1 MEGGQN
7 MNPILQFLANH
18 KLTRYGTLMVSG
30 VIVGL
35 WAGNQWPAENA
46 KLWAMPA
53 VSLAMALAGIWG
65 GKLATAKWNEKV
77 EDAEKRVPPGMTVVE
92 ACKGEVVPK

>member
-1 MEGGQN
+1 
-7 MNPILQFLANH
+7 
-18 KLTRYGTLMVSG
+18 MVSG

-77 EDAEKRVPPGMTVVE
+77 DDAEKRVPPGMTVVE

>member
-1 MEGGQN
+1 
-7 MNPILQFLANH
+7 
-18 KLTRYGTLMVSG
+18 
-30 VIVGL
+30 
-35 WAGNQWPAENA
+35 
-46 KLWAMPA
+46 
-53 VSLAMALAGIWG
+53 MALAGIWG

>member
-1 MEGGQN
+1 
-7 MNPILQFLANH
+7 MNPILQLLANN

-65 GKLATAKWNEKV
+65 GKMATAKWNEKV
-77 EDAEKRVPPGMTVVE
+77 DDAEKRVPPGMTVVE